1 MNHSCENK
9 KNPSFQYLLT
19 QRLITE
25 AGDDKQPNVYYKGSL
40 IKILVNSKQ
49 KQNAEYKV
57 LIF

>member
-1 MNHSCENK
+1 M
-9 KNPSFQYLLT
+9 T

-25 AGDDKQPNVYYKGSL
+25 AGDDKQPNVYKGSL

-57 LIF
+57 LIS

>member
-9 KNPSFQYLLT
+9 KKPSFQYLLT

-25 AGDDKQPNVYYKGSL
+25 AGDDKQPNVYKGSL
-40 IKILVNSKQ
+40 IKILLNSKQ
-49 KQNAEYKV
+49 KQNAEYKI